1 MIERMFIAI
10 MLTTGFVGACML
22 LAIGINYLYI
32 FTDWL
37 KIREYLNHRKAVKK

>member
-1 MIERMFIAI
+1 MIGNLFTAI

-22 LAIGINYLYI
+22 LAIAVNYLYI

>member
-1 MIERMFIAI
+1 MIGNLFTAI

-37 KIREYLNHRKAVKK
+37 KIREYLNHSKAVKK

>member
-1 MIERMFIAI
+1 MIERMLIAI

-37 KIREYLNHRKAVKK
+37 KIREYLNHSKAVKK